1 MSPEEAPVVE
11 TASTG
16 IAAIDEVL
24 AAAPEASYED
34 VRGDAVLR
42 VDREHYAGL
51 VEALEDAG
59 FEHFVDLCVVDYL
72 RRPQGRFEVVLNL
85 LSHRHRLRVRV
96 LCAVPGD
103 DPTIPSITG
112 TYPGANFYEREGY
125 DLLGVSFAGHPDL
138 TRILLPDDWVG
149 HPLRKDQP
157 VGAVPVQF
165 KGANQVE

>member
-1 MSPEEAPVVE
+1 VAEAP
-11 TASTG
+11 ATG
-16 IAAIDEVL
+16 VPALDEAL
-24 AAAPEASYED
+24 AAVPAAAYEE
-34 VRGDAVLR
+34 VRGDAVIR
-42 VDREHYAGL
+42 VDREHYPAL

-59 FEHFVDLCVVDYL
+59 FETFADLCVVDYL
-72 RRPQGRFEVVLNL
+72 RRREGRFEVALNL

-96 LCAVPGD
+96 LCAIPGD
-103 DPTIPSITG
+103 DPTIASITG
-112 TYPGANFYEREGY
+112 VYPGANFYEREGY
-125 DLLGVSFAGHPDL
+125 DLFGVRFEGHPDL